1 MQNTVLSSYCPNKAC
16 ISRDNTIS
24 IWDNMCYNTIA
35 AQTLPCHSCSSGSI
49 HLLIRDLI
57 GYTTRNHNSFGPM
70 NRYGEVRNPTWPSLS
85 LDASGSSPPATSFR
99 ESASPGRV
107 EPFSLYPASSRPSH
121 FLPSDEQDFYH
132 LSDTWEAATWVL
144 SNMKNQGFLPA
155 LIPGFDTRL

>member
-1 MQNTVLSSYCPNKAC
+1 MQNTVLSTYCPNKAC

-24 IWDNMCYNTIA
+24 IWDNTIA
-35 AQTLPCHSCSSGSI
+35 AQTLPYQTRTSGSI
-49 HLLIRDLI
+49 HVLIRDLI
-57 GYTTRNHNSFGPM
+57 GYTTRHRNSFGPM

-85 LDASGSSPPATSFR
+85 LDASGSSPPATSLR

-121 FLPSDEQDFYH
+121 FLASDDQDFYH
-132 LSDTWEAATWVL
+132 LSDTWEAATLIL

-155 LIPGFDTRL
+155 LI